1 MPSLKIA
8 LKNLQSKVKRS
19 EATSPQTTKQ
29 PLVSRLLRKKAPPV
43 AAVSAAPAPRET
55 SPFTASSTST
65 AAPSPCPSPTI
76 PSTLTPPPFDRNAE
90 LRRRH
95 TQEEAKKI
103 ERWLRS
109 GPKIRMRPMKPAPS
123 MWRSARRSY
132 SALSACPP
140 KTQQHQRQQATHV
153 EELLRE
159 KGLKE
164 QRREREVPEWMEELM
179 AGDARKVVIGWF
191 KRAKKASAEAQELR
205 ARMEEKDWQ
214 VEELKAW
221 VQVLEANGAA
231 KDERIA
237 ELKARTHELVVSEA
251 VKDEKLGDAENRIE
265 ELQVCVQ
272 ELEVIR
278 AEQEKEAEE
287 LGARVQELENER
299 AEPAPLAYIQGDVLG
314 AVTKELSDFHA
325 AMHAKYK
332 F

>member
-1 MPSLKIA
+1 MPSLKIT

-19 EATSPQTTKQ
+19 DAASAQTTKQ
-29 PLVSRLLRKKAPPV
+29 PFVSRLLRKKASPA
-43 AAVSAAPAPRET
+43 AAVSAAPVTRET
-55 SPFTASSTST
+55 SPFTVSPTST
-65 AAPSPCPSPTI
+65 ACPSRII
-76 PSTLTPPPFDRNAE
+76 PSTPTPPPCDPNAE

-95 TQEEAKKI
+95 TQDEAREI
-103 ERWLRS
+103 EFWLRS

-123 MWRSARRSY
+123 MWQSLGLSRP
-132 SALSACPP
+132 ALSACPP
-140 KTQQHQRQQATHV
+140 KTQQRQHQHQQAIHV

-164 QRREREVPEWMEELM
+164 EQREREVPEWMGELM

-191 KRAKKASAEAQELR
+191 KQAKKASREAQELR
-205 ARMEEKDWQ
+205 AQMEEKDQ
-214 VEELKAW
+214 QIEELKAW

-231 KDERIA
+231 KDEHIA
-237 ELKARTHELVVSEA
+237 ELKARTHELEA
-251 VKDEKLGDAENRIE
+251 SGAAKHEKLGDAENRIE
-265 ELQVCVQ
+265 ELHVRVQ
-272 ELEVIR
+272 ELEAIR
-278 AEQEKEAEE
+278 AEQEKEVGE

-299 AEPAPLAYIQGDVLG
+299 VEPAQSVYLEGDVLG